1 MITGL
6 AGARRGS
13 KLPRDWP
20 GFASIPGNAISLF
33 LVKYLFNVTLLPFL
47 LKELCILQCKEVLKF
62 GAGNVI
68 VEISTMVKKGRYSL
82 RIHW

>member
-68 VEISTMVKKGRYSL
+68 VEISTMMLKGRYST

>member
-47 LKELCILQCKEVLKF
+47 SKELWIFRCKEVLKF

-68 VEISTMVKKGRYSL
+68 VEISTMMLKGRYSM